1 MAITIGAGS
10 DAWGIWH
17 AQHPAQIPWQ
27 RYLDEVAEAGYRVV
41 EPGNFGYLPAEPATV
56 RSELSARGLMI
67 PGGTFFAAISDRA
80 RRDATFAAL
89 DGTAAWLAATGAE
102 FLVLLDDFYRDP
114 DSGMLKSP
122 ARLDEAGWADFA
134 ATVNA
139 MGRRCRD
146 AHGLTLVFHPHCD
159 ATVETEADIERLLAE
174 TDPAVVGL
182 CMDTGH
188 HLYSGG
194 DPVAFW
200 RRHHARMPYLHLKS
214 MNAKMLETVRRENLP
229 WGVAVARGVTDEPA
243 RGAVD
248 FEGLAAALRDTG
260 YEGYAIV
267 EQDMFPCD
275 PAVPLPLARR
285 TIAYLQGLGFE
296 T

>member
-17 AQHPAQIPWQ
+17 AQNSDQIPWQ
-27 RYLDEVAEAGYRVV
+27 RYLDEVAEAGYRVL
-41 EPGNFGYLPAEPATV
+41 EPGNFGYLPTDPAKV
-56 RSELSARGLMI
+56 RSELATRGLSI
-67 PGGTFFAAISDRA
+67 SGGTFFAAISDRA
-80 RRDATFAAL
+80 RRDETFAAL
-89 DGTAAWLAATGAE
+89 DRTAAWLAAIGAK

-114 DSGMLKSP
+114 NSGIPKSD
-122 ARLDEAGWADFA
+122 ARLDEAAWADFTA
-134 ATVNA
+134 IVDT
-139 MGRRCRD
+139 MGSRCRD
-146 AHGLTLVFHPHCD
+146 TYGLTLVFHPHCD
-159 ATVETEADIERLLAE
+159 ATVETEADIERFLAE
-174 TDPAVVGL
+174 TDPALVGL

-200 RRHHARMPYLHLKS
+200 RAHHARMPYLHFKS
-214 MNAKMLETVRRENLP
+214 MNARMLETVRRENLP

-248 FEGLAAALRDTG
+248 FEGLAVALRDTG
-260 YEGYAIV
+260 YRGYAIV

-275 PAVPLPLARR
+275 PAIPLPLARR
-285 TIAYLQGLGFE
+285 TIAYLKGLGFQ

>member
-1 MAITIGAGS
+1 MTVTIGAGS
-10 DAWGIWH
+10 DAWGVWH
-17 AQHPAQIPWQ
+17 ADHPAQIPWQ
-27 RYLDEVAEAGYRVV
+27 RYLDEVAEAGYHVL
-41 EPGNFGYLPAEPATV
+41 EPGNFGYLPTDPAVV
-56 RSELSARGLMI
+56 RSELAARGLSI

-80 RRDATFAAL
+80 RREATLAAL
-89 DGTAAWLAATGAE
+89 DRTAEWLAAIGAR

-114 DSGMLKSP
+114 DSGAVRSA
-122 ARLDEAGWADFA
+122 ARLDAAAWADFA
-134 ATVNA
+134 ATVNS

-146 AHGLTLVFHPHCD
+146 AFGLSLVFHPHCD
-159 ATVETEADIERLLAE
+159 ATVETERDIARLLTE
-174 TDPAVVGL
+174 TDSALVGL

-200 RRHHARMPYLHLKS
+200 RAHHRRMPYLHLKS
-214 MNAKMLETVRRENLP
+214 INPRMLETMRRERLP
-229 WGVAVARGVTDEPA
+229 WGVAVLRGVTDEPA

-248 FEGLAAALRDTG
+248 FEGLAAALSDTG
-260 YEGYAIV
+260 YDGFAIV

-285 TIAYLQGLGFE
+285 TIAYLKQLGFQ